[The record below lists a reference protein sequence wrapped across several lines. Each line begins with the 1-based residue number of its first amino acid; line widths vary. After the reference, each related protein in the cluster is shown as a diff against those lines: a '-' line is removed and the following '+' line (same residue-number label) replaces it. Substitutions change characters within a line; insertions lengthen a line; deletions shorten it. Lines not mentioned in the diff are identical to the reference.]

1 MLKSAAHILRRWR
14 RLSWKNRAALGR
26 AVVLVGLVRA
36 ALAVLPF
43 RRVMRGLRR
52 LARPRARLTRR
63 LAEPLAFRRIVWS
76 AETAGR
82 WLLPSRPCLTQALV
96 GHLLLRR
103 RGYAAE
109 LRIGVAKEDGGL
121 AAHAWVEQDG
131 RIILGGASSRE
142 RYRPLPAFYEDA

>member
-1 MLKSAAHILRRWR
+1 MLRSAAHILRRWR
-14 RLSWKNRAALGR
+14 RLSWRNRAALGR

-43 RRVMRGLRR
+43 RHVTRALRR
-52 LARPRARLTRR
+52 MARPQPRLTQR
-63 LAEPLAFRRIVWS
+63 LDAPLAFRRIVWS

-82 WLLPSRPCLTQALV
+82 WLLPNRPCLTQALV

-109 LRIGVAKEDGGL
+109 LRIGVAKEEGRL
-121 AAHAWVEQDG
+121 AAHAWIEQDG
-131 RIILGGASSRE
+131 RIVLGGASSRE
-142 RYRPLPAFYEDA
+142 HYRPLPAFYGDA